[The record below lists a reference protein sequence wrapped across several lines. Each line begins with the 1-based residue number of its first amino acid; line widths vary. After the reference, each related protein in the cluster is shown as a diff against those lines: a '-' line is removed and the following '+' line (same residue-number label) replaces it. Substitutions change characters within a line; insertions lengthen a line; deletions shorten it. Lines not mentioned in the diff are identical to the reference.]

1 MLMGPVKNTEFLDLP
16 KVTWYEVT
24 GIMLLLIPMIGM
36 GVAPL
41 WLSDMTMESVGPF
54 IQGVLNHL

>member
-1 MLMGPVKNTEFLDLP
+1 MLMGEVKNEEYLHLP
-16 KVTWYEVT
+16 KVTWFEVT
-24 GIMLLLIPMIGM
+24 GILLLLIPMFGM

-41 WLSDMTMESVGPF
+41 WLSDMTMDSVGPF

>member
-1 MLMGPVKNTEFLDLP
+1 LP
-16 KVTWYEVT
+16 KVTWFEVT
-24 GIMLLLIPMIGM
+24 GIMLLLIPMMGM

-41 WLSDMTMESVGPF
+41 WLSDMTMESVQPF